1 MKTNIHVVLDHD
13 DRDSLYEWAKLG
25 DRNVSQQM
33 GRLIRQERARLE
45 TEKRGGGR
53 TSAPPVKITES
64 VES

>member
-13 DRDSLYEWAKLG
+13 DKDSLYEWAKLG

-33 GRLIRQERARLE
+33 GRLIRQERDRLE
-45 TEKRGGGR
+45 TKRSGGR
-53 TSAPPVKITES
+53 TAAPPVKITQS

>member
-13 DRDSLYEWAKLG
+13 DKDSLYEWAKLG

-33 GRLIRQERARLE
+33 GRLIRQERDRLK
-45 TEKRGGGR
+45 TKRGGGR
-53 TSAPPVKITES
+53 TDAPPVKITES

>member
-13 DRDSLYEWAKLG
+13 DKDSLYEWAKLG

-33 GRLIRQERARLE
+33 GRLIRQERDRLE
-45 TEKRGGGR
+45 TKRSGGR
-53 TSAPPVKITES
+53 TGAPPVKITQS